1 MKKICLLLVSI
12 VAVLC
17 LAACEPKA
25 DNSLDAQIEDAQ
37 KQLEYAKERK
47 AEADR
52 EYQETMDKLDEI
64 DRMYEALSRAK

>member
-1 MKKICLLLVSI
+1 MKKFCLLLVSI
-12 VAVLC
+12 IAVLC

-52 EYQETMDKLDEI
+52 EYQ
-64 DRMYEALSRAK
+64 